1 MSRQAARRRPVIA
14 SIMRPT
20 IPVLL
25 AALLA
30 LAAGLPAGEAD
41 GRTKA
46 REELRAI
53 ERQAA
58 VLSRAFE
65 LVHEVVAPSVVSV
78 RTRETVYN
86 PWSPRA
92 GAREVEVGEGS
103 GFVIR
108 SDTERSWILTNEHV
122 VMERDRAGR
131 STPYDKLRV
140 VLWDNR
146 EVDAEYVGY
155 DQKTDLAVIS
165 IPVGGLPAV
174 EWGDSDQVHVGQWVL
189 ALGYPLGIGYS
200 ASQGIVSATD
210 RSTGIYASVGGFESF
225 IQTDAAINP
234 GNSGGPLVDIGG
246 RIIGVNANIV
256 SRTGSNIGL
265 GFAIPSN
272 LARRVA
278 EDLLEFRQVRRAAVG
293 VQLASLAPA
302 DAERAGL
309 PKAPAVRIDQV
320 IPLTPAAEAGVEPG
334 DVLLTINGQRVQS
347 LHHFRARVAA
357 APVDAEIVLGLWRGG
372 KAVER
377 RIKPITTEELQRR
390 LDEAAARTRRLEL
403 AQFGLTL
410 GEDDRSARLGLVV
423 LAVAPGVDF
432 LRVGDRV
439 LRERALGDLRTLGD
453 AEPLQ
458 RAREASLQVVQDG
471 RTFWLTLRR

>member
-1 MSRQAARRRPVIA
+1 
-14 SIMRPT
+14 
-20 IPVLL
+20 
-25 AALLA
+25 
-30 LAAGLPAGEAD
+30 
-41 GRTKA
+41 
-46 REELRAI
+46 
-53 ERQAA
+53 
-58 VLSRAFE
+58 
-65 LVHEVVAPSVVSV
+65 
-78 RTRETVYN
+78 
-86 PWSPRA
+86 
-92 GAREVEVGEGS
+92 
-103 GFVIR
+103 
-108 SDTERSWILTNEHV
+108 
-122 VMERDRAGR
+122 DRAGR

-165 IPVGGLPAV
+165 IPIGGLPAV
-174 EWGDSDQVHVGQWVL
+174 EWADSDQAHVGQWVL

-210 RSTGIYASVGGFESF
+210 RSTGIYESVGGFESF

-246 RIIGVNANIV
+246 RILGVNANIV
-256 SRTGSNIGL
+256 SKTGSNIGL
-265 GFAIPSN
+265 GFAIPAN

-278 EDLLEFRQVRRAAVG
+278 EDLVQFGKVRRAAVG
-293 VQLASLAPA
+293 VQLASVSPA

-320 IPLTPAAEAGVEPG
+320 VPLTPAAEAGVQPG
-334 DVLLTINGQRVQS
+334 DILLTINGQRVQS

-357 APVDAEIVLGLWRGG
+357 APVEREIVLGLWRDG
-372 KAVER
+372 KPAET
-377 RIKPITTEELQRR
+377 RITPITADELQRR
-390 LDEAAARTRRLEL
+390 LETAANRTRKLDL
-403 AQFGLTL
+403 PQFGLTL
-410 GEDDRSARLGLVV
+410 AEDDRSARLGLVV

-432 LRVGDRV
+432 LRPGDRV
-439 LRERALGDLRTLGD
+439 LRERAAGDLRTLADGE
-453 AEPLQ
+453 ALV